1 MRSEFD
7 KKKIILNQCE
17 KDLTKLQ
24 FDIER
29 LKQYRIDIRND
40 DEKMARDQNR
50 LQQMKRQNHQLDFQF
65 TNPTSNF
72 DRTKHVHGLVATLF
86 NINDKKYA
94 QALEL
99 TAGGKLFNVVVDTD
113 ETSNENTVKLNWF
126 SSLISSLFLLLYFF
140 IY

>member
-7 KKKIILNQCE
+7 KKKTILNQCE

-24 FDIER
+24 FDVER
-29 LKQYRIDIRND
+29 LKQYRLDVRND
-40 DEKMARDQNR
+40 DEKMARNQNR

-113 ETSNENTVKLNWF
+113 ETSK
-126 SSLISSLFLLLYFF
+126 
-140 IY
+140 